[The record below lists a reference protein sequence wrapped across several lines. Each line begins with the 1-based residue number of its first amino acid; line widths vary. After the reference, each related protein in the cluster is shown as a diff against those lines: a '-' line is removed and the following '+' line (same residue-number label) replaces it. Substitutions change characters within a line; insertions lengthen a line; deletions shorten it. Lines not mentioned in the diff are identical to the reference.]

1 MVVDHHAIDLLRH
14 VNLIITRL
22 ALLLV
27 CLALLAI
34 AVFIEARRGTTAS
47 HRLLLLFKHFL
58 LSVLL
63 LLLLLDRQ
71 HVTLT
76 DASLVLDDIEDG
88 IWRGAT

>member
-14 VNLIITRL
+14 VHLIIARL

-34 AVFIEARRGTTAS
+34 AVFVEARRGTTAS

-58 LSVLL
+58 LAVLL

-71 HVTLT
+71 HITLT
-76 DASLVLDDIEDG
+76 DASLVLNDIKDG
-88 IWRGAT
+88 IWRGTA